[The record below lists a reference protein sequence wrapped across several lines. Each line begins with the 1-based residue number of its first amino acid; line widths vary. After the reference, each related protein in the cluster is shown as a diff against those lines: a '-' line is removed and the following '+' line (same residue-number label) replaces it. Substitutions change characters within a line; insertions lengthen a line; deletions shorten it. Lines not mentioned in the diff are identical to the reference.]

1 MISGSNKSLR
11 KYAPLKEQAMYS
23 RIKLTAWTMI
33 LFCSFLAIMTL
44 SNDSEIR
51 VPVQPTLE
59 ASFYDSTY
67 KTYSTGVV
75 QVSGNFVIKETH
87 FLQRLL
93 IPAQFLEFDILS
105 CVLLIV
111 LSAII
116 LKLLPHVHSQV
127 LFKTDISHWIG
138 YIGWALMIFWLLDT
152 ARIFFYAIPEIKR
165 LTNNQFVFRRTGY
178 LMFPLQFW
186 LGIGILW
193 VSRLYKNAF
202 RLKQEQ
208 ELTI

>member
-1 MISGSNKSLR
+1 
-11 KYAPLKEQAMYS
+11 MYT
-23 RIKLTAWTMI
+23 RIKFSAWTI
-33 LFCSFLAIMTL
+33 IIFCSLLAIMTL
-44 SNDSEIR
+44 NDDSKIT

-59 ASFYDSTY
+59 SSYYDSNY
-67 KTYSTGVV
+67 KAYSSGVIKI
-75 QVSGNFVIKETH
+75 SGNFIITNTS

-93 IPAQFLEFDILS
+93 IPTQFLEFDILS
-105 CVLLIV
+105 CLLLIV

-127 LFKTDISHWIG
+127 LFKTDISRWIQ
-138 YIGWALMIFWLLDT
+138 YIGWSLMIFWVLDT
-152 ARIFFYAIPEIKR
+152 VRIFFYAIPEIKK
-165 LTNNQFVFRRTGY
+165 LTNNEFMFRRTGY

-193 VSRLYKNAF
+193 VGRLYKNAF